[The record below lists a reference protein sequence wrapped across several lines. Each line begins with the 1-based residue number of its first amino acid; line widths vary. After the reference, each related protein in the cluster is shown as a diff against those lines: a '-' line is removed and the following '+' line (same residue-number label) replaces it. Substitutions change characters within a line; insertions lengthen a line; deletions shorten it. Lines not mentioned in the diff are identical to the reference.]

1 MRNFIYRLKSK
12 YAKHP
17 ELLEEYGFNKYC
29 VMNNN
34 DDENHEDNKDD
45 EDDEIFY
52 AKGIKLPRECRIV
65 TYLIGAFEKVYKYA
79 PEEEKK
85 DFEDYSFTKNGKLR
99 LTKKVLDEFT
109 KCQLCV
115 VDRGLGKNCLFINAP
130 DRQEYYNS
138 KDLDEC
144 CGEIIERLIK
154 EKVIYKKR
162 NYAK

>member
-17 ELLEEYGFNKYC
+17 ELLEEYGFNPYT
-29 VMNNN
+29 N
-34 DDENHEDNKDD
+34 D
-45 EDDEIFY
+45 EDDEIVY
-52 AKGIKLPRECRIV
+52 AKAIKLPRECKIV
-65 TYLIGAFEKVYKYA
+65 NYLIMALEKCYKYA
-79 PEEEKK
+79 KTEEEKK
-85 DFEDYSFTKNGKLR
+85 EFENYSFTKNGKLR
-99 LTKKVLDEFT
+99 TTKKVLEEFT

-130 DRQEYYNS
+130 DRLEYYNS
-138 KDLDEC
+138 ADLDEC